1 MKVLIAPNSM
11 KGSLDAFEF
20 AKTVEQA
27 FRKCSHSFEIRKIP
41 VADGGDLT
49 GKVLAKAFNAEQIS
63 SVVHDPLGREIQAE
77 FWISG
82 KTGIIEMAEAS
93 GIKRLKTDELDPMKA
108 SSFGTGQLLSE
119 AIKRGC
125 TQILLGVGGSATV
138 DGGSGMLEALGFRYF
153 DSERNQLSGN
163 GANLEKIKKINK
175 PEISNQLKIQVIS
188 DVDNPLLG
196 EKGAASVFAPQKG
209 ASHKM
214 VETLERGL
222 KNWAGL
228 LEKESGRKLAE
239 LHGAGA
245 AGGIALPLVA
255 YFGAEIVPGAD
266 FILKK
271 LNFEEHVQWADIIIT
286 GEGKIDAQSLGDKAP
301 VVVARSARKQNK
313 PVIAIGGS
321 IEYEASKGFD
331 AVFSIVNR
339 PLSLIDS
346 IKESKT
352 LLFDFSFEL
361 ARLLRI
367 LQKSL

>member
-20 AKTVEQA
+20 ADTVEQA
-27 FRKCSHSFEIRKIP
+27 FQKCSHSFEIRKMP

-49 GKVLAKAFNAEQIS
+49 GKVLAQAFGARQIS
-63 SVVHDPLGREIQAE
+63 HIVNDPLGREIHAE
-77 FWISG
+77 FWVSG

-108 SSFGTGQLLSE
+108 SSCGTGQLLSE
-119 AIKRGC
+119 SIKKGC
-125 TQILLGVGGSATV
+125 TEILLGVGGSATV
-138 DGGSGMLEALGFRYF
+138 DGGSGMLEALGFKFF
-153 DSERNQLSGN
+153 DSEGNHLSGN

-175 PEISNQLKIQVIS
+175 PEISNQIEIQVIS

-196 EKGAASVFAPQKG
+196 KKGAAKIFAPQKG
-209 ASHKM
+209 ANHKM
-214 VETLERGL
+214 VEILERGL

-228 LEKESGRKLAE
+228 LEKECGRKLSD
-239 LHGAGA
+239 LKGSGA
-245 AGGIALPLVA
+245 AGGIALPLIA

-271 LNFEEHVQWADIIIT
+271 LNFEKHVQWADIVIT
-286 GEGKIDAQSLGDKAP
+286 GEGKIDAQTLGGKAP
-301 VVVARSARKQNK
+301 VVVAHSAQKHNK
-313 PVIAIGGS
+313 PVVAIGGS
-321 IEYEASKGFD
+321 IESEASKGFD
-331 AVFSIVNR
+331 AVFSIINR
-339 PLSLIDS
+339 PLSLNDS

-367 LQKSL
+367 LQK